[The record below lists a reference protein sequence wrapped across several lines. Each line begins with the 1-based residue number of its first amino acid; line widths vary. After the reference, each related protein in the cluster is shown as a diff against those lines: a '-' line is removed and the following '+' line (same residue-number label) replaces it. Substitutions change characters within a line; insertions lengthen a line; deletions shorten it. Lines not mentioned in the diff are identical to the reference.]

1 MTVVFIAALA
11 TACLLTAIEEL
22 LTSIGRWRGLV
33 ALIAS
38 TAGILVLTPLAW
50 SQIFYTLAAT
60 YLGLSFS
67 IVVESL
73 MPNTT
78 MQRGGR
84 NLPRRVPPL

>member
-33 ALIAS
+33 ALISA
-38 TAGILVLTPLAW
+38 TGGVLVLMPFGW
-50 SQIFYTLAAT
+50 EQIFYALAAT

-67 IVVESL
+67 ILLESL
-73 MPNTT
+73 IPNTSL
-78 MQRGGR
+78 QRPGR
-84 NLPRRVPPL
+84 NLPRRIPPL

>member
-33 ALIAS
+33 ALLAS
-38 TAGILVLTPLAW
+38 TAGIMVLTPLAW
-50 SQIFYTLAAT
+50 SQIVYALAAT

-67 IVVESL
+67 ILVESL
-73 MPNTT
+73 IPNTAL
-78 MQRGGR
+78 QRSGR